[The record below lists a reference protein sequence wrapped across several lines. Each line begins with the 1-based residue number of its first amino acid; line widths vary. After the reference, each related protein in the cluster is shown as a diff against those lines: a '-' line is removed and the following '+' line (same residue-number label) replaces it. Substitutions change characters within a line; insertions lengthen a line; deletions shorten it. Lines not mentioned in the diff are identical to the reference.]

1 MNNNS
6 GSYSRV
12 LYEET
17 HNTSSSCD
25 ARGSSKRVALLSIWI
40 INISDGNY
48 KGERVL
54 RMTQI
59 TNVFAFPSSSTG
71 PTFRPSRGSHQQI
84 TTLFCLILRWWQCKF
99 IQQRLI
105 NHNPFSVSLF
115 LFLLQIYRLRNSSVG
130 DAFKDEQV
138 GRKRSHFFGCRVR
151 QLTWNKHHPA
161 RLRDALIGIHLH
173 RVKNDDRE
181 CLSGCCLMSW
191 FLRDLNFLKE
201 RPVGWASE

>member
-17 HNTSSSCD
+17 HNTSSSSCD
-25 ARGSSKRVALLSIWI
+25 ARGRSKRVALLSIWI
-40 INISDGNY
+40 INISDGDY

-59 TNVFAFPSSSTG
+59 TNVFAFSSFSTG
-71 PTFRPSRGSHQQI
+71 PTFRPSRWGSHQQI

-105 NHNPFSVSLF
+105 NHNPFSSLSF
-115 LFLLQIYRLRNSSVG
+115 SFSFKFIDYGIRIRRWCVQGRTSWKEKDLALFWLSS
-130 DAFKDEQV
+130 
-138 GRKRSHFFGCRVR
+138 
-151 QLTWNKHHPA
+151 
-161 RLRDALIGIHLH
+161 
-173 RVKNDDRE
+173 
-181 CLSGCCLMSW
+181 
-191 FLRDLNFLKE
+191 
-201 RPVGWASE
+201 ASTDMKQTPSS

>member
-17 HNTSSSCD
+17 HNTSSSSCD

-40 INISDGNY
+40 INISDGDY

-59 TNVFAFPSSSTG
+59 TNVFAFSSSSAG

-115 LFLLQIYRLRNSSVG
+115 LLQIYRLRNSSVG

-138 GRKRSHFFGCRVR
+138 GRKRSRTFLAVECVNWHETNTI
-151 QLTWNKHHPA
+151 QLGYVLTHWLAYISPPSQKWWSW
-161 RLRDALIGIHLH
+161 
-173 RVKNDDRE
+173 VSV
-181 CLSGCCLMSW
+181 CL
-191 FLRDLNFLKE
+191 
-201 RPVGWASE
+201 AA